1 MTKNI
6 CIFAKSKSWT
16 PLMDMGLRIDVRAQP
31 TLIIVRVCLYD
42 YPGKFPAL
50 STAFTLRL
58 KKESSFEFS
67 FSLIL
72 FWANKMLADRRKLAI
87 FI

>member
-1 MTKNI
+1 
-6 CIFAKSKSWT
+6 
-16 PLMDMGLRIDVRAQP
+16 MDMGLRIDVRAQP
-31 TLIIVRVCLYD
+31 TLIIVGFVFTD
-42 YPGKFPAL
+42 YPGKFPAR

-72 FWANKMLADRRKLAI
+72 WANKMLADRRKSAI
-87 FI
+87 FT

>member
-31 TLIIVRVCLYD
+31 TLIIVGFVFTTIRVSFPREHGIYD
-42 YPGKFPAL
+42 
-50 STAFTLRL
+50 TAQ
-58 KKESSFEFS
+58 KGEF
-67 FSLIL
+67 F
-72 FWANKMLADRRKLAI
+72 
-87 FI
+87 